1 MGCRAIIAGIVAVQP
16 SPCLEQ
22 EFGDMKYF
30 SISVRVVA
38 ALFVT
43 SIIVSGCDKSDQ
55 PSFSQILKT
64 ISAGDECHV
73 CGMEIIGFPGP
84 KAQAFVHHQ
93 NTPLKFC
100 STIEL
105 FAWLLQPDT
114 KAILHSAYVHD
125 MGAADSWDKPS
136 DEHYVNAHQAWY
148 VVGHS
153 RLGAMGLTLASFQ
166 KKQDAENFIELYGGR
181 LLNFNA
187 IDLGLLAELRMK
199 HADAKN
205 QRKP

>member
-1 MGCRAIIAGIVAVQP
+1 
-16 SPCLEQ
+16 
-22 EFGDMKYF
+22 MKYF
-30 SISVRVVA
+30 TTSIGVVA
-38 ALFVT
+38 ALLVT
-43 SIIVSGCDKSDQ
+43 SMIVSGCDKADQ
-55 PSFSQILKT
+55 PDSSQVLEK

-84 KAQAFVHHQ
+84 KAQAFVRHQ
-93 NTPLKFC
+93 NAPLKFC

-125 MGAADSWDKPS
+125 MGAAGSWDKPS

-166 KKQDAENFIELYGGR
+166 KKQDAENFIEQYGGR
-181 LLNFNA
+181 LLDFNA
-187 IDLGLLAELRMK
+187 IDLELLAELRMR
-199 HADAKN
+199 HADVNN